1 MDSSSQHEEHNGRAA
16 IGCGPSVSN
25 TNLSGPERPHPSGAN
40 VANPPSGL
48 HPNSTF
54 PSGPMPRGSETARGP
69 MPTSTNNPFASGPWP
84 THPSRPNSADPRGNG
99 PETEEEDDDTCLQR
113 IDLRAVECCDE
124 GVDLSTPPFPFY
136 HGWDPQYRKK
146 KVKKVIKN
154 LARASDAAYEQWTAD
169 GKPLCPNC
177 RKKHPPPCSAPSKRK
192 RQAEE
197 PAEGSTARASRRR
210 MAIPRNHQASAQ
222 TAPATMDPP
231 PAPSTIMPSW
241 DQVIATPE
249 SRAQHTAD
257 LSWILDGQER
267 MDNFHGMLDSQLRAR
282 IAEASPQTATA
293 PSASEG
299 GWSTHGGDWS
309 TQGGWPT
316 QSDWAS

>member
-154 LARASDAAYEQWTAD
+154 LARASMLPMNSGQQMGSLSVRIAARSTHLPAARLQ
-169 GKPLCPNC
+169 
-177 RKKHPPPCSAPSKRK
+177 SARG
-192 RQAEE
+192 RQK
-197 PAEGSTARASRRR
+197 SR
-210 MAIPRNHQASAQ
+210 P
-222 TAPATMDPP
+222 
-231 PAPSTIMPSW
+231 
-241 DQVIATPE
+241 
-249 SRAQHTAD
+249 RAQRPGRPGVAWRSPEITKH
-257 LSWILDGQER
+257 LLKRLQQRWILHLR
-267 MDNFHGMLDSQLRAR
+267 PVPSCHHGIR
-282 IAEASPQTATA
+282 
-293 PSASEG
+293 
-299 GWSTHGGDWS
+299 
-309 TQGGWPT
+309 
-316 QSDWAS
+316 